1 MRFSGFLKYLFILM
15 ESLGAIYIPKNPI
28 SIYNCE
34 YCNYN
39 TSHLGDWNKHLLTSK
54 HKKVTM
60 VTERNHLCTCG
71 KMFKCRQHLYRHKK
85 ICKNINILTSKVT
98 EIPIDAPKQP
108 ICECGASFTRNS
120 NLKRHQKT
128 CKLINKES
136 RKSDNEISSSRVLD
150 VLGTLNKKLDETTAK
165 LDKTCKD
172 NEILNAKLDKTC
184 EDNQILKQ
192 DNKLLK
198 EKLNQLESGIMT
210 AVSEPKTVNNYN
222 NIIFLLNEK
231 CGDAVA
237 IKDFAKQIA
246 ICLEDVDYAMEN
258 GKVKGIENI
267 IRKKFEELGTFKR
280 PLHCTDVKRG
290 TLYVKNE
297 EGWEKEKGEINKMI
311 RDVECVQT
319 KGITVWSEANPEYS
333 EGNTKL
339 MDKWLKIVKCLTD
352 SIEGIGMRKIEKRCQ
367 EMCKID
373 QNEMV

>member
-1 MRFSGFLKYLFILM
+1 VRFFQFLKYLSILM
-15 ESLGAIYIPKNPI
+15 EHLGAIDVAK
-28 SIYNCE
+28 
-34 YCNYN
+34 YCTDNYTCKICDYS
-39 TSHLGDWNKHLLTSK
+39 TSRKSSYDKHILTAK
-54 HKKVTM
+54 HKKREIAVK
-60 VTERNHLCTCG
+60 NPHNCHCG
-71 KMFKCRQHLYRHKK
+71 KVFTRKDSLHRHQKT
-85 ICKNINILTSKVT
+85 CQYVENITPNVAKVANML
-98 EIPIDAPKQP
+98 PNAPKQP

-128 CKLINKES
+128 CKQVNCKDTETI
-136 RKSDNEISSSRVLD
+136 SDIGNSSVLEMF
-150 VLGTLNKKLDETTAK
+150 GSLNAK
-165 LDKTCKD
+165 LDRTYED
-172 NEILNAKLDKTC
+172 NQILNAKLDKTC
-184 EDNQILKQ
+184 EDNR
-192 DNKLLK
+192 LLK
-198 EKLNQLESGIMT
+198 EEIKQLKSGVMT

-246 ICLEDVDYAMEN
+246 MCLEDVDYAMEN

-333 EGNTKL
+333 EGNTRL
-339 MDKWLKIVKCLTD
+339 MDKWLRIVKCLTG
-352 SIEGIGMRKIEKRCQ
+352 SIDGIGMRKIEKRCQ

-373 QNEMV
+373 QNAIV

>member
-1 MRFSGFLKYLFILM
+1 MQTLGKCKNAKSCIDKYVCKICDYSTSRKSSYDKHILTPKHQKRQFAV
-15 ESLGAIYIPKNPI
+15 EHPHKCACGKYFTRKDSLHRHKK
-28 SIYNCE
+28 S
-34 YCNYN
+34 CNYEEN
-39 TSHLGDWNKHLLTSK
+39 PKPKELKVAECLPKVSHTNECICGKTYKHASSLSK
-54 HKKVTM
+54 HKK
-60 VTERNHLCTCG
+60 TCLHYT
-71 KMFKCRQHLYRHKK
+71 RDNSEEK
-85 ICKNINILTSKVT
+85 IQNT
-98 EIPIDAPKQP
+98 
-108 ICECGASFTRNS
+108 
-120 NLKRHQKT
+120 
-128 CKLINKES
+128 KL
-136 RKSDNEISSSRVLD
+136 LD
-150 VLGTLNKKLDETTAK
+150 VLDSLNAKLDETTAK
-165 LDKTCKD
+165 LDKTC
-172 NEILNAKLDKTC
+172 
-184 EDNQILKQ
+184 EDNKI
-192 DNKLLK
+192 LK
-198 EKLNQLESGIMT
+198 EKLNQLESGVMT
-210 AVSEPKTVNNYN
+210 AVSEPKTVNNNYNN

-339 MDKWLKIVKCLTD
+339 MDKWLRIVKCLTD
-352 SIEGIGMRKIEKRCQ
+352 SIDGIGIRKIEKRCQ
-367 EMCKID
+367 EMSKID
-373 QNEMV
+373 QTVIV

>member
-1 MRFSGFLKYLFILM
+1 MRFSGFLKYLSISM
-15 ESLGAIYIPKNPI
+15 EYLGAHDVVKCCIDKYICKVCDY
-28 SIYNCE
+28 S
-34 YCNYN
+34 
-39 TSHLGDWNKHLLTSK
+39 TSRKSSYEKHLLTNK
-54 HKKVTM
+54 HIKRE
-60 VTERNHLCTCG
+60 TEVKCPHKCSCG
-71 KMFKCRQHLYRHKK
+71 KVFTRIDNLNRHKK
-85 ICKNINILTSKVT
+85 IFRCMENVNTKVAKVAKMLQN
-98 EIPIDAPKQP
+98 APKQP

-128 CKLINKES
+128 CKQVNRKATESIN
-136 RKSDNEISSSRVLD
+136 DIGNSRVLEI
-150 VLGTLNKKLDETTAK
+150 LGSLKQDNEKLNAKLDETT
-165 LDKTCKD
+165 
-172 NEILNAKLDKTC
+172 AKLDKTC

-192 DNKLLK
+192 DNKILK
-198 EKLNQLESGIMT
+198 EKLNQLESGVMT
-210 AVSEPKTVNNYN
+210 AVSEPKTVNNNYNN

-319 KGITVWSEANPEYS
+319 KGITVWSDANPEYS
-333 EGNTKL
+333 EGNTRL

-352 SIEGIGMRKIEKRCQ
+352 SIDGIGIRKIEKRCQ
-367 EMCKID
+367 EMSKID
-373 QNEMV
+373 QTAIV

>member
-1 MRFSGFLKYLFILM
+1 
-15 ESLGAIYIPKNPI
+15 
-28 SIYNCE
+28 
-34 YCNYN
+34 
-39 TSHLGDWNKHLLTSK
+39 
-54 HKKVTM
+54 
-60 VTERNHLCTCG
+60 
-71 KMFKCRQHLYRHKK
+71 MFKCRQHLYRHKK

-120 NLKRHQKT
+120 NLKRHQKI

-136 RKSDNEISSSRVLD
+136 RKSDNEISSSRVLEMFD
-150 VLGTLNKKLDETTAK
+150 SLKQYNEKLNAK

-339 MDKWLKIVKCLTD
+339 MDKWLKIVKCLTG

-367 EMCKID
+367 EMSKID
-373 QNEMV
+373 QNAMV

>member
-1 MRFSGFLKYLFILM
+1 MRFFGFLKYLTISM
-15 ESLGAIYIPKNPI
+15 E
-28 SIYNCE
+28 
-34 YCNYN
+34 
-39 TSHLGDWNKHLLTSK
+39 HLGVNEVKKSKSKLYTCELCDYNSCQKANYEKHLLTPK
-54 HKKVTM
+54 HIKRE
-60 VTERNHLCTCG
+60 TEVKCPHKCSCG
-71 KMFKCRQHLYRHKK
+71 KVFTRIDNLNRHKK
-85 ICKNINILTSKVT
+85 NCKYE
-98 EIPIDAPKQP
+98 EIKP
-108 ICECGASFTRNS
+108 ICECGATFARNG

-128 CKLINKES
+128 CKHINADKMKETVNEINS
-136 RKSDNEISSSRVLD
+136 SEVLKMFGCLKQDNEK
-150 VLGTLNKKLDETTAK
+150 LNAKLDETT
-165 LDKTCKD
+165 
-172 NEILNAKLDKTC
+172 AKLDKTC

-192 DNKLLK
+192 DNKILK
-198 EKLNQLESGIMT
+198 EKLNQLESGVMT
-210 AVSEPKTVNNYN
+210 AVSEPKTVNNNYNN

-319 KGITVWSEANPEYS
+319 KGITVWSDANPEYS
-333 EGNTKL
+333 EGNTRL

-352 SIEGIGMRKIEKRCQ
+352 SIDGIGIRKIEKRCQ
-367 EMCKID
+367 EMSKID
-373 QNEMV
+373 QTAIV

>member
-1 MRFSGFLKYLFILM
+1 MRKYICNVCDFS
-15 ESLGAIYIPKNPI
+15 S
-28 SIYNCE
+28 
-34 YCNYN
+34 
-39 TSHLGDWNKHLLTSK
+39 SHLGDWNKHLITPKHQKRQFVAGHPHKCSCGKYFTRKDSLQRHKKTCKYEETIKATVENITKSLPDVCHGFKCVCGKTYKHACSLSK
-54 HKKVTM
+54 HKKTCLHY
-60 VTERNHLCTCG
+60 TTCNNEQRNNNSEVL
-71 KMFKCRQHLYRHKK
+71 Q
-85 ICKNINILTSKVT
+85 ILGSL
-98 EIPIDAPKQP
+98 KQ
-108 ICECGASFTRNS
+108 
-120 NLKRHQKT
+120 
-128 CKLINKES
+128 
-136 RKSDNEISSSRVLD
+136 DNEK
-150 VLGTLNKKLDETTAK
+150 LNAK

-184 EDNQILKQ
+184 EDNQILKE

-198 EKLNQLESGIMT
+198 EKLSQIESGVMT
-210 AVSEPKTVNNYN
+210 AVSEPKTVNNNYNN

-267 IRKKFEELGTFKR
+267 IRKKFEELGAFKR

-311 RDVECVQT
+311 RDVECAQT

-333 EGNTKL
+333 EGNTRL

-352 SIEGIGMRKIEKRCQ
+352 SIDGIGMRKIEKRCQ
-367 EMCKID
+367 EMSKID
-373 QNEMV
+373 QNVIV